1 MSRMTVV
8 ESGDQL
14 LLAGRIDE
22 TVRLV
27 DLVDH
32 AKQGRLILDLGGITF
47 INSLGVR
54 EWCHMQ
60 QAAANAK
67 VAIEL
72 RRVAEPI
79 VHQLNIVPA
88 TRGVS
93 MVTSFFAPYECD
105 ECDRDH
111 EMLLDVRLHGSD
123 LARMRAPV
131 LKCPDCRED
140 MVFGH
145 PPELYFTFLQ
155 A

>member
-1 MSRMTVV
+1 MTVV
-8 ESGDQL
+8 LGEDQL

-22 TVRLV
+22 TAKLV
-27 DLVDH
+27 DLVAH
-32 AKQGRLILDLGGITF
+32 AKTGQLVLDLAGITF
-47 INSLGVR
+47 INSIGVR

-60 QAAANAK
+60 QAAAAAN
-67 VAIEL
+67 VGIEL

-105 ECDRDH
+105 ECDREH

-145 PPELYFTFLQ
+145 PAELYFTFLRG
-155 A
+155 